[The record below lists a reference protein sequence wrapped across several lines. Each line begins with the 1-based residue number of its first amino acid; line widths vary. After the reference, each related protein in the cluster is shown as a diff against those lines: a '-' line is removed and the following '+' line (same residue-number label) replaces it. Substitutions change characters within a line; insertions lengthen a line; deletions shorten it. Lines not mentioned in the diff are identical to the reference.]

1 MDDIFN
7 IISQRTGITEKAV
20 RKTIDMLNDGA
31 TIPFISRYRKE
42 ATGGL
47 NELQIQSIS
56 DEYKTLDELA
66 KRREFIY
73 EAIVNAG
80 KMTEELSGRIANCW
94 NAQELE
100 DIYLPFK
107 PKRRTR
113 AEVARS
119 LGLEPL
125 AKIIMSQR
133 ACDIES
139 KAERFLNDDVENVEQ
154 AINGASDIIAEWI
167 SENEKIR
174 NIVRSSF
181 RATAQISSRVIKGKE
196 IEGEKYRNY
205 FDCHDSLRNISSHR
219 LLAMRRGEKE
229 GFLKISIT
237 NDDETA
243 LRNIRHVTIKSN
255 CEASDIVD
263 KASCDSY
270 KRLIRPSIET
280 EFATESKEKAD
291 DKAIELFA
299 TNLRQLLFAPPLG
312 HKRVLAID
320 PGFRT
325 GCKVVCLDEQ
335 GNLLHDCVIY
345 PTPPRSDLDGA
356 KKTLFA
362 LIQKYKINAISLGNG
377 TASRETEQFL
387 SSIGLP
393 ENVKIYVVNESGASI
408 YSASQVARDE
418 FPDKDVTVRGA
429 VSIGR
434 RLLDPLAELVKIDPK
449 SIGVGQY
456 QHDVDQNKLK
466 HALNFTVES
475 CVNNVGVNVNTAS
488 PQLLSYI
495 SGLGPVLARN
505 IVKYRAENGD
515 FLSRSDLL
523 KVPRMGEKAF
533 KMAAGFLRVPLSD
546 NPLDNTSVHP
556 ERYALVKQIARD
568 NGCSVIELIQN
579 KQQRDKIDLKRYIS
593 DEVGMPTLT
602 DIMAELEKPGRDP
615 RTDSTKMIFDNTVNS
630 IEDLYE
636 GMELSGIVSNITQFG
651 IFVDIGVHTS
661 GLVHIS
667 EISDK
672 FISSPSDV
680 VKLGEIVK
688 VRIINVDKG
697 RNRISLS
704 MKNIKQ

>member
-7 IISQRTGITEKAV
+7 IIALKTGINEKIV
-20 RKTIDMLNDGA
+20 RKTINLLDDGA

-42 ATGGL
+42 ATSGL
-47 NELQIQSIS
+47 NEIQIQSIS
-56 DEYKTLDELA
+56 DEYNALGELL
-66 KRREFIY
+66 KRKDFIRD
-73 EAIVNAG
+73 AIANAG
-80 KMTEELSGRIANCW
+80 KMTDELSERIANCW
-94 NAQELE
+94 NSHELE

-113 AEVARS
+113 AEAARS

-125 AKIIMSQR
+125 AKIIMSQH
-133 ACDIES
+133 ASDIES
-139 KAERFLNDDVENVEQ
+139 RAERFLNDEVENVEQ

-167 SENEKIR
+167 AENERIR
-174 NIVRSSF
+174 NIVRASF
-181 RATAQISSRVIKGKE
+181 RATAQISSKVIKGKE
-196 IEGEKYRNY
+196 IEGEKYCNY
-205 FDCHDSLRNISSHR
+205 FDCHDSLRNIASHR

-229 GFLKISIT
+229 GFLKISIS

-243 LRNIRHVTIKSN
+243 MRNIRHVTVKGN
-255 CEASDIVD
+255 CEASAIVD

-280 EFATESKEKAD
+280 EFATASKEKAD

-312 HKRVLAID
+312 HKRILAID

-345 PTPPRSDLDGA
+345 PTPPRSDFEGA
-356 KKTLFA
+356 KKILLS
-362 LIQKYKINAISLGNG
+362 LIQKYEIEAISLGNG

-387 SSIGLP
+387 ASFNLP
-393 ENVKIYVVNESGASI
+393 GNVRTYVVNESGASI

-456 QHDVDQNKLK
+456 QHDVDQTKLK

-475 CVNNVGVNVNTAS
+475 CVNSVGVNVNTAS
-488 PQLLSYI
+488 PELLSYI

-515 FLSRSDLL
+515 FTSRSDLL

-556 ERYALVKQIARD
+556 ERYELVKKMASD
-568 NGCSVIELIQN
+568 YGCSVDELIKN
-579 KQQRDKIDLKRYIS
+579 KQQRDKIDLRRYVS
-593 DEVGMPTLT
+593 DDVGMPTLT
-602 DIMAELEKPGRDP
+602 DIMTELEKPGRDP
-615 RTDSTKMIFDNTVNS
+615 RTDSAKTIFDNNVNS
-630 IEDLYE
+630 IEDLHE
-636 GMELSGIVSNITQFG
+636 GMELRGIVTNITQFG

-667 EISDK
+667 EISNK

-680 VKLGEIVK
+680 VKLGDTVK
-688 VRIINVDKG
+688 VRIISVDKG
-697 RNRISLS
+697 RNRIALS

>member
-219 LLAMRRGEKE
+219 FLAMRRGEKE

-345 PTPPRSDLDGA
+345 PTPPHSDFDGA

>member
-125 AKIIMSQR
+125 AKIIMSQH

-255 CEASDIVD
+255 CEASDIVE

-345 PTPPRSDLDGA
+345 PTPPRSDFDGA